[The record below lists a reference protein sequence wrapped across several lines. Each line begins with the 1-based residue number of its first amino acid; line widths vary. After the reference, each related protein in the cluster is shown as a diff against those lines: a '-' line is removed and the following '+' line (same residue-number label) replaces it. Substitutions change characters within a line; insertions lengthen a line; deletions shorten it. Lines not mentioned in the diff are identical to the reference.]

1 MTLTITLACLAG
13 GNVLLTLLIQWCII
27 TRLGIGSETDA
38 LFAGIALPQLI
49 LNIAASS
56 LTLVLV
62 PLLATK
68 DESSFGQDAWAFL
81 LAIGAIF
88 ALLALVFYATAGLWV
103 RWLVP
108 GFSPD
113 SQALTVGLARIQLV
127 TMVFAIA
134 ASVPI
139 SAWQAR
145 RKFVRAEV
153 SSLIS
158 TLGAL
163 LMLLWLFPR
172 YGVFAAAWSLGLRAG
187 LQILWLLPGVMRPE
201 WPQWKSPTVL
211 EAWRRARRLLFSTAY
226 YQTDT
231 LVDRFLSSISQ
242 TGGLSS
248 LYLAQQFYGAANLV
262 GDRAIA
268 VPMTPPLALAAQGG
282 NWSTFKTLYRKR
294 LLAMGILSSTI
305 YLSLFFFGNA
315 ILRLLIGYGTVTA
328 ENVRLLWLM
337 MISLGGFY
345 LAGTMG
351 QITSKTFYAMG
362 DTRTPTR
369 LSVLLYTV
377 YIPAK
382 IFIFFA
388 YGLMGL
394 AVTTSVYVAV
404 TLALQVLLLER
415 FVLPRRELR

>member
-1 MTLTITLACLAG
+1 MTLTLTLACLAG
-13 GNVLLTLLIQWCII
+13 GNVLLTLLIQWCIV
-27 TRLGIGSETDA
+27 TRLGIGRDTDA
-38 LFAGIALPQLI
+38 LFAGVALPQLV

-68 DESSFGQDAWAFL
+68 DDSSFGQNVWAFFL
-81 LAIGAIF
+81 GIGGMF
-88 ALLALVFYATAGLWV
+88 SLLALAFGATAGLWV

-108 GFSPD
+108 GFSVNG
-113 SQALTVGLARIQLV
+113 QALTVGVARVQLV
-127 TMVFAIA
+127 TMVLAVA

-153 SSLIS
+153 SSLLS
-158 TLGAL
+158 TLCAL
-163 LMLLWLFPR
+163 LLLLWLLPR

-201 WPQWKSPTVL
+201 WPQWKSPAVS
-211 EAWRRARRLLFSTAY
+211 EAWQHARRLLFSSAY

-231 LVDRFLSSISQ
+231 LVDRFLSSTSPA
-242 TGGLSS
+242 GGLSS

-268 VPMTPPLALAAQGG
+268 TPMTPPLAQAAHGG
-282 NWSTFKTLYRKR
+282 NWPSFKAVYRRR
-294 LLAMGILSSTI
+294 LLAMGILSCTA
-305 YLSLFFFGNA
+305 YLSVIFFGNA
-315 ILRLLIGYGTVTA
+315 FLRLLIGHGAVTA
-328 ENVRLLWLM
+328 ENVRLLWLI
-337 MISLGGFY
+337 MISLGGFFIG
-345 LAGTMG
+345 GTMG

-369 LSVLLYTV
+369 LSVVLYTV
-377 YIPAK
+377 YVPAK
-382 IFIFFA
+382 IAVFFA

-394 AVTTSVYVAV
+394 AVMVSVYTIVS
-404 TLALQVLLLER
+404 LALQFLLLER
-415 FVLPRRELR
+415 FILPLRESR

>member
-13 GNVLLTLLIQWCII
+13 SNVIITLLIQWSIV
-27 TRLGIGSETDA
+27 TRLGIGSQTDA
-38 LFAGIALPQLI
+38 LFAGLAVPQLFVS
-49 LNIAASS
+49 IAASS

-68 DESSFGQDAWAFL
+68 DDRTFEQNVWTFFVYISGVS
-81 LAIGAIF
+81 
-88 ALLALVFYATAGLWV
+88 ALVAFAFFSTAGLWV

-108 GFSPD
+108 GFTPEGH
-113 SQALTVGLARIQLV
+113 ALTVSVARIQLV
-127 TMVFAIA
+127 TMALAIA

-163 LMLLWLFPR
+163 LLLWWLLPR
-172 YGVFAAAWSLGLRAG
+172 YGVLAAAWALGLRAG
-187 LQILWLLPGVMRPE
+187 LQLLWLLPGIMRPH
-201 WPQWKSPTVL
+201 WPQWKSPAL
-211 EAWRRARRLLFSTAY
+211 REAWRHMRRLLFSTAY

-231 LVDRFLSSISQ
+231 LVDRFLTSTSSA
-242 TGGLSS
+242 GALSS

-262 GDRAIA
+262 ADRAIA
-268 VPMTPPLALAAQGG
+268 APMSPSLALAAKNGD
-282 NWSTFKTLYRKR
+282 WLTFKTVYRKR
-294 LLAMGILSSTI
+294 LLAMGALSCAA
-305 YLSLFFFGNA
+305 YLGLIFFGDA
-315 ILRLLIGYGTVTA
+315 ILRLLIGHGAVTA
-328 ENVRLLWLM
+328 DNVRLLWLL
-337 MISLGGFY
+337 MIALGGFY
-345 LAGTMG
+345 LAGGMG
-351 QITSKTFYAMG
+351 QITSRTFYAME

-369 LSVLLYTV
+369 LSVLLYSV

-382 IFIFFA
+382 IAIFFA

-394 AVTTSVYVAV
+394 AVIMSVYVAV
-404 TLALQVLLLER
+404 ALVLQLLLLEK
-415 FVLPRRELR
+415 FILPRRGSR